1 MFRSLAGDVPPAPR
15 GSPRAL
21 LYSDAIAYAIVRKQV
36 AFSDGLHAAV
46 RAYLDRVEA
55 ELRAEGLLSTPLTQD
70 ESAVAHSNIARS
82 TPLRRPRPESPSSP
96 DRESKRPCQ
105 DSAFPSLP
113 DPLSQRDPRLRRRLA
128 LPVTEPAATA
138 APVAPPAPASRA
150 VPPAPASRAAPS
162 APAAAPTAAL
172 AAPVAPAAAR
182 IAPAAA
188 LAAPAAAPTAAP
200 VAPAAALAAP
210 AAAPTA
216 ALAAPVAPA
225 AAPAPSF
232 AQMAAAPT
240 VGRQPTSPQPRVQKA
255 ATERCNGGGV
265 AREKRAVA
273 MP

>member
-182 IAPAAA
+182 IAPAA
-188 LAAPAAAPTAAP
+188 
-200 VAPAAALAAP
+200 
-210 AAAPTA
+210 
-216 ALAAPVAPA
+216 PVAPA
-225 AAPAPSF
+225 AAPVAPVAAPASSAEPATPNDAPLSY
-232 AQMAAAPT
+232 AQLAAAPAAD
-240 VGRQPTSPQPRVQKA
+240 RRPASPRPQPA
-255 ATERCNGGGV
+255 ATTTAAAPRYPPL
-265 AREKRAVA
+265 ATT
-273 MP
+273 